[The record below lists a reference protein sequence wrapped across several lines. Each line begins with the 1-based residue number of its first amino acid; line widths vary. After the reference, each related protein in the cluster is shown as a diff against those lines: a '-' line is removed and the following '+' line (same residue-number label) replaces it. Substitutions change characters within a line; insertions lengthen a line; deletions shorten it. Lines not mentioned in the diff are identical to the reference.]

1 MSMDTPIC
9 EFAERYCKRE
19 AVRLHMPGHK
29 GHGTL
34 GVEAMDITEID
45 GADVLYDAKGIIR
58 SSEDNAARL
67 FGAARTVYSTEGSSL
82 CIRAMTALAV
92 LYAKERGARPLIFA
106 ARNAHKTFLTAAAL
120 LDAEVE
126 FLGVRSENALSCTL
140 PTEQLEEELR
150 QKRPV
155 ALYVTS
161 PDYLG
166 NMAPLEELS
175 ALCHRYGVLLLVDN
189 AHGAYLKWLSPSLH
203 PLDRGADICC
213 DSAHKTLP
221 VLTGG
226 AYLHFSATAPHS
238 LVQQAETVLSWF
250 ASTSPSYLLLQSLDR
265 ANLVLAQDFG
275 RRISALCR
283 QTAALKARLEQRG
296 YVFLGAEPL
305 KLCLAA
311 KEYGYTGAQM
321 AAYLDEQNIV
331 CEFADPDYVV
341 LMLSCNV
348 EEDALLQLERALE
361 RLPRRPRIAERP
373 PVPEVGE
380 RVLSLR
386 QAMFSPMERI
396 RTQDALGRVLATP
409 TVQCPPAV
417 SVAMCGER
425 LGARALECFRY
436 YGTEYCDVVKE

>member
-1 MSMDTPIC
+1 MNTPIC
-9 EFAERYCKRE
+9 DFVERYCRRD

-29 GHGTL
+29 GSGTL
-34 GVEAMDITEID
+34 GVEERDITEIG

-58 SSEDNAARL
+58 SSEDNAAKL

-82 CIRAMTALAV
+82 CIRAMVALAV
-92 LYAKERGARPLIFA
+92 LYAKERGVRPLLFA

-126 FLGVRSENALSCTL
+126 FFGVQQENALSCSL

-175 ALCHRYGVLLLVDN
+175 ALCHRYGVLLMVDN
-189 AHGAYLKWLSPSLH
+189 AHGAYLKWLSPSMH
-203 PLDRGADICC
+203 PLDKGVDVCC

-226 AYLHFSATAPHS
+226 AYLHFSRTAPQF
-238 LVQQAETVLSWF
+238 LLQQAETAMSWF

-265 ANLVLAQDFG
+265 ANLILAQDFAC
-275 RRISALCR
+275 RISSLCR

-296 YVFLGAEPL
+296 YVFLGNEPL

-311 KEYGYTGAQM
+311 KEYGYTGTQM
-321 AAYLDEQNIV
+321 ATYLDEQNIV

-348 EEDALLQLERALE
+348 EEDDLLQLEEALE

-373 PVPEVGE
+373 PVPNAGE

-386 QAMFSPMERI
+386 QAMLSPRELI
-396 RTQDALGRVLATP
+396 RTQDAFGRILASP

-417 SVAMCGER
+417 SVALCGER
-425 LGARALECFRY
+425 LGTRALECFRY
-436 YGTEYCDVVKE
+436 YGMEYCDVVKE